1 MPKED
6 KKKYYIL
13 ECRFY
18 NGEDDNPFSH
28 ELDVHEVDK
37 SHLPSPECMKYEYTL
52 PHDEVTRL
60 SNASTSWRYE
70 RFWVEQKYNKTDFDF
85 KVVEDDY
92 LNRFHHFEE
101 NDGTPIDLKAILW
114 NRFSHWTSGTPEDFK
129 EWYTS
134 WYNTRPTNRQHRS
147 EERRKILIPR
157 CRYYKGEPECPSH
170 LNMYSMFWNYEQ
182 MWVEALAYSYKR
194 GEPWRKDFEQA
205 HALMLAKK
213 YDIPATLLG
222 LLYNR
227 YMHFGS
233 GHETQES
240 FAHWIEENY
249 VSQSLSPI
257 DKQQLADECAQ
268 ECSFEM
274 IIKNVKLSKIIVV

>member
-6 KKKYYIL
+6 KRSL
-13 ECRFY
+13 
-18 NGEDDNPFSH
+18 
-28 ELDVHEVDK
+28 
-37 SHLPSPECMKYEYTL
+37 
-52 PHDEVTRL
+52 
-60 SNASTSWRYE
+60 
-70 RFWVEQKYNKTDFDF
+70 
-85 KVVEDDY
+85 
-92 LNRFHHFEE
+92 
-101 NDGTPIDLKAILW
+101 
-114 NRFSHWTSGTPEDFK
+114 
-129 EWYTS
+129 
-134 WYNTRPTNRQHRS
+134 RQRRS

-157 CRYYKGEPECPSH
+157 CRYYKGEAECPSH
-170 LNMYSMFWNYEQ
+170 LDMY
-182 MWVEALAYSYKR
+182 
-194 GEPWRKDFEQA
+194 
-205 HALMLAKK
+205 